1 MKILV
6 LGSGL
11 MGPAAAFN
19 AMSDPDVSQVVV
31 CDWSQQQLNA
41 CVSKLAGMK
50 GIEKLSTI
58 RLDLKDQAAASR
70 LMADFDA
77 AIGALPRSASVLAI
91 RAAIQA
97 HTPLVDLAL
106 SDHNQL
112 PGLRPEVEAAGG
124 LVVLGC
130 GLEPGLT
137 EIMARYLAEKLDR
150 VDELHIKCGGIPE
163 KPTPPLGYKIVFG
176 GQQLPL
182 RESDALM
189 VENGQLKPVPRY
201 SGVEPVVFPGVGEC
215 EAWHEGFMPWLLELP
230 ALKGLRVGTQ
240 KTVRWPG
247 YAAKVTV
254 LKEMGLLSQEPVEV
268 DGVQVVPKKLLDALL
283 YPRVRLEEGDRD
295 ITVFRVEALGEK
307 GGRPRKYK
315 IEMVDRYDEELGFT
329 SMARTTAFTG
339 AIVARMIARGDLK
352 CSGILPPEQVITGPL
367 FDRLVDELAATAIQF
382 DITVEKVNTIT
393 AKEIQRE

>member
-1 MKILV
+1 MRILV

-31 CDWSQQQLNA
+31 CDLSQRQLDA

-50 GIEKLSTI
+50 GIEKLSTV
-58 RLDLKDQAAASR
+58 RLDLNDQAAASR

-91 RAAIQA
+91 RAATQA
-97 HTPLVDLAL
+97 NTPLVDLTRL
-106 SDHNQL
+106 DRNQL
-112 PGLRPEVEAAGG
+112 AELRQEVEAAGG

-130 GLEPGLT
+130 GVEPGLT

-182 RESDALM
+182 RESEALI
-189 VENGQLKPVPRY
+189 VEDGQLKPVPRY
-201 SGVEPVVFPGVGEC
+201 SGVEPVVFPGIGEC

-230 ALKGLRVGTQ
+230 VLKGLQVGTQ

-268 DGVQVVPKKLLDALL
+268 DGIPVVPKKLLDALL

-295 ITVFRVEALGEK
+295 ITVFRVEAMGEK
-307 GGRPRKYK
+307 GGRPRRYK

-339 AIVARMIARGDLK
+339 AVVARMIARGNLK
-352 CSGILPPEQVITGPL
+352 ASGILPPEQVITGPL
-367 FDRLVDELAATAIQF
+367 FDRLVDELAAADIQF

-393 AKEIQRE
+393 AKEIQHE